1 MPDRYT
7 KVILTVIALE
17 LFWLGIR
24 DVGTPVTA
32 QSAAA
37 PTPVIIRGVEIK
49 NGSRFIDALPIYER
63 EPLAIVSARPLAVQ
77 ADRPI
82 PITSTAPM
90 KIEADRP
97 LIVETA
103 SNRPLLVQSIQAIPA
118 PRPGE

>member
-7 KVILTVIALE
+7 KAVLTVIALE

-37 PTPVIIRGVEIK
+37 PMPVVIRGVEIDK
-49 NGSRFIDALPIYER
+49 ARFGDALPVYGRDPI
-63 EPLAIVSARPLAVQ
+63 AVVSARPLVVQ
-77 ADRPI
+77 ADRPL
-82 PITSTAPM
+82 PIISTAPVE
-90 KIEADRP
+90 IEATKP
-97 LIVETA
+97 LVVETA
-103 SNRPLLVQSIQAIPA
+103 HNRPLLVQNVQATPA